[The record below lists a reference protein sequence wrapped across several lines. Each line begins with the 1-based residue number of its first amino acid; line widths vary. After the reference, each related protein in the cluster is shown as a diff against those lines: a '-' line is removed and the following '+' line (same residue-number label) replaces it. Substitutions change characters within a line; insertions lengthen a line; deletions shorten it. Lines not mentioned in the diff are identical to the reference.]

1 MHNMFWYVCGQCV
14 HNLRKV
20 IGTTCQYPSTVSTQ
34 SVTMTQSLCVHHRLI
49 RTFVPTVP
57 LLHSTATKTQPSLLL
72 SSYTHFPQY
81 LLLPQPNEI

>member
-1 MHNMFWYVCGQCV
+1 MFWYVCGQYV

-20 IGTTCQYPSTVSTQ
+20 IGTTCQHSSTIHTQ
-34 SVTMTQSLCVHHRLI
+34 SAPMTQCLCVHHRLI
-49 RTFVPTVP
+49 RTFLPTLP
-57 LLHSTATKTQPSLLL
+57 LLHSTAIKTSLSLLL

>member
-1 MHNMFWYVCGQCV
+1 MFWYVCGQYV

-20 IGTTCQYPSTVSTQ
+20 IGTTCQYSSTVSTQ
-34 SVTMTQSLCVHHRLI
+34 SATITRSLCVHHRLI
-49 RTFVPTVP
+49 RTFLPTITLP
-57 LLHSTATKTQPSLLL
+57 HSTAIKTQSSLLL